1 MFEIVQNLD
10 FDLAAAMQ
18 PLIPPMVV
26 IVPPKPLVHDY
37 IFGLIKANP
46 SEASKM
52 GTRREPQPY
61 RFIKGKREPNRRSRF
76 AQK

>member
-18 PLIPPMVV
+18 PL
-26 IVPPKPLVHDY
+26 VPPHVVVVPPRQLPSEY
-37 IFGLIKANP
+37 IFGIMREP
-46 SEASKM
+46 SETNKV

-61 RFIKGKREPNRRSRF
+61 RFIKGKRVANRSQRF
-76 AQK
+76 SQR